1 MRIEAL
7 RVDRG
12 TSRHHTR
19 DHWYVTL
26 NTNARQ
32 QRAAEDQMITLNI
45 RYTIDAGKRA
55 DFDAYARSVAAPIER
70 CGGKVVG
77 YFSPTKF
84 AGPTN
89 IALALIDFP
98 SLAAYER
105 YREALAADPEHIEVA
120 RRAEQS
126 GVILIEDRSFV
137 QRVS

>member
-1 MRIEAL
+1 
-7 RVDRG
+7 
-12 TSRHHTR
+12 
-19 DHWYVTL
+19 
-26 NTNARQ
+26 
-32 QRAAEDQMITLNI
+32 MITLSI

-55 DFDAYARSVAAPIER
+55 DFEAYGRSLAAPIER

-77 YFSPTKF
+77 YFAPTKF

-98 SLAAYER
+98 SLAAYEQ
-105 YREALAADPEHIEVA
+105 YREALAKDPEHTEVA

-126 GVILIEDRSFV
+126 GAICVEDRSFL